1 MLGAVLPR
9 LERQE
14 DMEAPATAPVATSE
28 PLAAATNLSSIKR
41 FFPDASYGAQSRSV
55 AEVAAFRSEVERGE
69 AAAGRVKGSVR
80 LVARL
85 NACIAEDGR
94 RARDIVRLTVAR
106 YLGRGSLR
114 LATAAAQGLTLPHE
128 ATARLANAPYAD
140 GVTPY
145 LPLLPLVTDRHVDA
159 LTLAG
164 TKEEVAAHVIELR
177 RPGSARSSPGR

>member
-1 MLGAVLPR
+1 MTADFSADVAA
-9 LERQE
+9 
-14 DMEAPATAPVATSE
+14 DAAIMEACG
-28 PLAAATNLSSIKR
+28 SI
-41 FFPDASYGAQSRSV
+41 

-69 AAAGRVKGSVR
+69 TAAGRAKGSVR

-85 NACIAEDGR
+85 NACIADDGR
-94 RARDIVRLTVAR
+94 RARDIVRPTVAR

-128 ATARLANAPYAD
+128 ATAPLADAPYAD
-140 GVTPY
+140 GVAPY
-145 LPLLPLVTDRHVDA
+145 LPLLPLITDRHVDA

-177 RPGSARSSPGR
+177 LAGIGSIIIRPLAGDGVSAEDTIKAFGEIWPTILRAGG